1 MAATM
6 QDWKF
11 FATVCDVGANN
22 AKALELLN
30 VSEKTPFFR
39 FQNWEIAAIFA
50 HPCLLKFTC
59 SVSQKHDVANVE
71 CEITVNGEKLPDSA
85 RVDDVLKLNEVARHI
100 VCCLQ
105 PEVTERH
112 IKPGV

>member
-1 MAATM
+1 
-6 QDWKF
+6 
-11 FATVCDVGANN
+11 
-22 AKALELLN
+22 
-30 VSEKTPFFR
+30 
-39 FQNWEIAAIFA
+39 
-50 HPCLLKFTC
+50 
-59 SVSQKHDVANVE
+59 VE